1 MRHPAREAIYK
12 FNKLLNLHEDP
23 LMQDWEV
30 ECADALRI
38 EEFINCY
45 RTSAST
51 DDERFTLMALI
62 LGSFEEYH
70 GLETPKP
77 EVWEKIR
84 YILSTESKLHE
95 DHIEYYSCLETE
107 VPEEWF
113 PITPLIRAV

>member
-1 MRHPAREAIYK
+1 MRHPAREAINK

-38 EEFINCY
+38 
-45 RTSAST
+45 
-51 DDERFTLMALI
+51 
-62 LGSFEEYH
+62 EEYH